1 MSLRIDREGAMTME
15 ELIRSNDMV
24 LMSFVQSL
32 LDEVG
37 IRHFVADENMSVLE
51 GSLGVLAR
59 RLMVDADSAREARTL
74 LTDAGLG
81 AELRPVTV

>member
-1 MSLRIDREGAMTME
+1 ME
-15 ELIRSNDMV
+15 ELVRSNDMV
-24 LMSFVQSL
+24 LMSFVQTL

-37 IRHFVADENMSVLE
+37 IRHFVADENMSVME

-59 RLMVDADSAREARTL
+59 RLMVEATAADEARRL

-81 AELRPVTV
+81 DELRPAPAA

>member
-1 MSLRIDREGAMTME
+1 ME
-15 ELIRSNDMV
+15 ELVRSNDMV
-24 LMSFVQSL
+24 LMSFVQTL

-37 IRHFVADENMSVLE
+37 IRHFVADENMSVME

-59 RLMVDADSAREARTL
+59 RLMVDAGAADEARRL

-81 AELRPVTV
+81 GELRPVVA

>member
-1 MSLRIDREGAMTME
+1 ME
-15 ELIRSNDMV
+15 ELVRSNDMV

-59 RLMVDADSAREARTL
+59 RLMVEASSAEAARDL

-81 AELRPVTV
+81 AELRPALA

>member
-1 MSLRIDREGAMTME
+1 ME
-15 ELIRSNDMV
+15 ELIRSNDVV
-24 LMSFVQSL
+24 LMGFVQTL

-37 IRHFVADENMSVLE
+37 IVHFVADENMSVLE

-59 RLMVDADSAREARTL
+59 RLMVDSDSAKQARDL

-81 AELRPVTV
+81 DELRPVVV

>member
-1 MSLRIDREGAMTME
+1 ME

-24 LMSFVQSL
+24 LMSFVQTL

-37 IRHFVADENMSVLE
+37 ITHFVADENMSVLE

-59 RLMVDADSAREARTL
+59 RLMVDSDSAKQARDL
-74 LTDAGLG
+74 LVDAGLG
-81 AELRPVTV
+81 NELRPVAV

>member
-1 MSLRIDREGAMTME
+1 ME
-15 ELIRSNDMV
+15 ELIRSNDVV
-24 LMSFVQSL
+24 LMSFVQTL

-37 IRHFVADENMSVLE
+37 IRHFVADQNMSVLE

-59 RLMVDADSAREARTL
+59 RLMVDAGSVGEARAL

-81 AELRPVTV
+81 NELRPLPA

>member
-1 MSLRIDREGAMTME
+1 MI
-15 ELIRSNDMV
+15 ELVRSNDAV
-24 LMSFVQSL
+24 LLSFVQSL

-59 RLMVDADSAREARTL
+59 RLMVDGNAIDQARRL
-74 LTDAGLG
+74 LTDAGVG
-81 AELRPVTV
+81 DELRPATN